1 MRKFIFKK
9 HTSLALSIISA
20 LGVVGSVVLS
30 SKSAVDSVKIL
41 YDKNLSDTDK
51 KKKIIKTYVP
61 TAAVTI
67 GTVVCIISSGIL
79 NHKLQTSLI
88 GAYALAD
95 QSFRQY
101 KNKIIARQG
110 LDFHKEIE
118 HELMCE
124 KADEDLLITANC
136 RLFNVNN
143 DFVDKDNPETT
154 HIFYDPIS
162 ERYFESTLSKVLQ
175 AEYHLNRNYL
185 MSGAI
190 SLNEFYKFLGIDT
203 TDYGET
209 VGWSNWD
216 DHNIYWI
223 DFAHIPTEINNK
235 TVCVVEP
242 VFGPSTG
249 YLEE

>member
-9 HTSLALSIISA
+9 HASLALSIISV

-30 SKSAVDSVKIL
+30 SKSAVDSVEIL
-41 YDKNLSDTDK
+41 YDKNLSNADK
-51 KKKIIKTYVP
+51 KKKIIKTYAP

-95 QSFRQY
+95 QSFKQY

-124 KADEDLLITANC
+124 KADDDLLITANC
-136 RLFNVNN
+136 GLFNVNN
-143 DFVDKDNPETT
+143 DFVDKDNPETV
-154 HIFYDPIS
+154 HIFYDPVS

-175 AEYHLNRNYL
+175 AEYHLNRNFM
-185 MSGAI
+185 MSGVI

-203 TDYGET
+203 TDFGET
-209 VGWSNWD
+209 VGWSQWD
-216 DHNIYWI
+216 DGVYWI
-223 DFAHIPTEINNK
+223 DFAHIPTEINSK
-235 TVCVVEP
+235 TVCIIEP